1 MLVGHF
7 AAGLVAKR
15 AEPALSLGALVLAAM
30 LADLLWCIFM
40 IAGIEQV
47 QFRPGMG
54 AANYLDASNIAMSH
68 SLLMD
73 VLWAGLLAAGYF
85 LSRRYPRGAW
95 ILFGAVVSHW
105 LLDWISHRPDMPL
118 APGTGRFFGLGLWAS
133 IPAAVIV
140 EGGFWLVAV
149 VLYAR
154 ATHPKKR
161 AGVYAYWSVVA
172 VLTLAWYNN
181 LTGPPPPDPHTAPFI
196 SFTFFSLAVAWAY
209 WMDRLRG
216 ASGGPHHQTVGRN

>member
-7 AAGLVAKR
+7 AVGLAAKR
-15 AEPALSLGALVLAAM
+15 VEPSVSLGALVLAAM
-30 LADLLWCIFM
+30 LADLLWCVFM
-40 IAGIEQV
+40 VAGIEQV

-54 AANYLDASNIAMSH
+54 AANYFAASNIAMSH

-73 VLWAGLLAAGYF
+73 MLWAGLLAASYF
-85 LSRRYPRGAW
+85 LRRRYPRGALV
-95 ILFGAVVSHW
+95 LFGAVVSHW
-105 LLDWISHRPDMPL
+105 LLDWVSHRPDMPL
-118 APGTGRFFGLGLWAS
+118 VPGTHTYFGLGLWTS
-133 IPAAVIV
+133 IPATVIV
-140 EGGFWLVAV
+140 EGGFWLLAV

-161 AGVYAYWSVVA
+161 AGVYWYWIVVA

-181 LTGPPPPDPHTAPFI
+181 LTGPPPPDPHTAPFV

-216 ASGGPHHQTVGRN
+216 ASNVHLSKCK